1 VSLLAHL
8 QASFFWLWSNTTPKA
23 EKSHTTALKELKK

>member
-1 VSLLAHL
+1 LAHL
-8 QASFFWLWSNTTPKA
+8 QASFFFGLWSNTTPKA